1 VAVPAMPASSYTLTF
16 GKHRGKTLIEAP
28 KSYVTWLVAEGLHET
43 RSDLHTALVG
53 IGRLPP
59 SSQQSGSGSGGS
71 STSAGASGGAKVTGK
86 KRGRNIGVS
95 GRSLQSL
102 RQEEEAEAIASAA
115 AARSR
120 NAGDTRGG
128 HREFDRKV
136 GSKALSR
143 KSGVVGFG
151 DIRKEMSARTK
162 GGGKGGQGKRW
173 AYDGAGVGGR
183 KGGSSRGGKGGKGV
197 KGHGGRMPSSGG
209 YTLGGGG
216 GGGGNIR

>member
-1 VAVPAMPASSYTLTF
+1 MPASSYTLTF
-16 GKHRGKTLIEAP
+16 GKHRGKTLVEAP
-28 KSYVTWLVAEGLHET
+28 KGYVTWLVAEGLHET

-59 SSQQSGSGSGGS
+59 SSQQSGSGGS
-71 STSAGASGGAKVTGK
+71 SSSSSSDGASGGAKVTGK
-86 KRGRNIGVS
+86 KRGRNIGVA

-128 HREFDRKV
+128 HREFDKKV

-151 DIRKEMSARTK
+151 DIRKEMSARAK
-162 GGGKGGQGKRW
+162 GGGKGGKGGQGKRR
-173 AYDGAGVGGR
+173 AFD
-183 KGGSSRGGKGGKGV
+183 
-197 KGHGGRMPSSGG
+197 GGRMPSSGG

-216 GGGGNIR
+216 GGGGNVR